1 MTTKVV
7 RLDTRLLGKLARLAR
22 VMLSLLML
30 TMRLVALSMLEVK
43 FFASS
48 VVLSIPT
55 RPSGTTNCS
64 VKQVSSSANLRRE

>member
-7 RLDTRLLGKLARLAR
+7 RLDPRLLGKLGKLAR
-22 VMLSLLML
+22 VMLSM
-30 TMRLVALSMLEVK
+30 SEVK

-48 VVLSIPT
+48 VVLSPTT

-64 VKQVSSSANLRRE
+64 VKQVSSSANLRE

>member
-22 VMLSLLML
+22 VVWSLLL

-48 VVLSIPT
+48 VVLSPPT

-64 VKQVSSSANLRRE
+64 VKQVSSSANLRE